1 MPRPLARLDAAQPL
15 PMRPAIR
22 IRDLRK
28 TFAQLIAI
36 DGVSLDIAHGE
47 FFMIVGPSG
56 CGKTTLLRILAG
68 LDSVTSGTIETETPN
83 SQRPVNSMIFQG
95 DSIFPWMTVW
105 DNAAYGLKMR
115 RAPTATIKDVVGRY
129 LARVCQRSRNSADGR
144 AVLGARR
151 AEQAPVAGG
160 VAAHLGGAQEDRGV
174 HHPFRRRGGISGR
187 SHHGH
192 DGAAGDGEGVRASA
206 ARAAAR
212 HHGTAEDAAIR
223 RADCAHLVELA
234 RGGAPCAPAGGG
246 DEIMSVQT
254 ISTRS
259 PAAPKLS
266 ARTRDRLLNV
276 ISPLALLVLW
286 ELCARFGFI
295 DTRFF
300 PAPSSVVS
308 TMIEMLRTGELV
320 THTAVS
326 MQRLLYGAI
335 LGGVPALVLG
345 IAMGLNRPIR
355 ALFDPLI
362 AATYPVPKSAILPL
376 ALLIFGLGEA
386 SKIFMVAVGV
396 FFPVVINATTGVL
409 EINKIYLD
417 VGQNYKANRWNTFWT
432 IALPGALPV
441 IMTGFKLGI
450 GIGLVLIAVAEMV
463 GAKSGLGYLIWSAW
477 STFAVEQMYVGLFVI
492 AIIGFLITLT
502 LNELERVII
511 PWKAE

>member
-1 MPRPLARLDAAQPL
+1 
-15 PMRPAIR
+15 
-22 IRDLRK
+22 
-28 TFAQLIAI
+28 
-36 DGVSLDIAHGE
+36 
-47 FFMIVGPSG
+47 
-56 CGKTTLLRILAG
+56 
-68 LDSVTSGTIETETPN
+68 
-83 SQRPVNSMIFQG
+83 
-95 DSIFPWMTVW
+95 
-105 DNAAYGLKMR
+105 
-115 RAPTATIKDVVGRY
+115 
-129 LARVCQRSRNSADGR
+129 
-144 AVLGARR
+144 
-151 AEQAPVAGG
+151 
-160 VAAHLGGAQEDRGV
+160 
-174 HHPFRRRGGISGR
+174 
-187 SHHGH
+187 
-192 DGAAGDGEGVRASA
+192 
-206 ARAAAR
+206 
-212 HHGTAEDAAIR
+212 
-223 RADCAHLVELA
+223 
-234 RGGAPCAPAGGG
+234 
-246 DEIMSVQT
+246 MSVQT

-259 PAAPKLS
+259 QAAAKMS
-266 ARTRDRLLNV
+266 ARTRDRLLNI

-300 PAPSSVVS
+300 PAPSSVMS

-417 VGQNYKANRWNTFWT
+417 VGRNYKANRWNTFWT

-492 AIIGFLITLT
+492 AIIGFLITLA